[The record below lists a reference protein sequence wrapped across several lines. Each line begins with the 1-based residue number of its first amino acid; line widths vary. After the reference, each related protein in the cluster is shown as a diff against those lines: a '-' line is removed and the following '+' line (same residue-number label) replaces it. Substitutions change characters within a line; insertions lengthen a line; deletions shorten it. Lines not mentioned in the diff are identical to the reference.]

1 MEAGVRDARLFAFG
15 RAQVWAGTIRM
26 LDLDN
31 AAADPGAR
39 NVRANDGDDHTT
51 ARISRRTIGDQI
63 TIGSPDHR
71 INPLVVNARQA

>member
-1 MEAGVRDARLFAFG
+1 
-15 RAQVWAGTIRM
+15 M

-51 ARISRRTIGDQI
+51 ARISRRTLAIRSP
-63 TIGSPDHR
+63 IGSPGHR

>member
-1 MEAGVRDARLFAFG
+1 
-15 RAQVWAGTIRM
+15 M

-51 ARISRRTIGDQI
+51 ARISRRIIGDQI